1 MFLRIFQQRR
11 LSAYYSDAFDR
22 IGAICLLTRII
33 KERGKNMLTY
43 LINVTDD
50 MLALS
55 LVIGMIMA
63 FLDTYCRDSGKITGR
78 IGLAIGIVAAGV
90 RAYFT
95 NTRRIKDGWKV
106 GTYGYGIS
114 LGLLLLTVIALAVF
128 GYFLM
133 RKKNDSKMKTAANWV
148 ISVCFAL
155 FMAACLYC
163 SLPNVLTYPFKF
175 DTGGNGIISSD
186 FFLRLGGYLL
196 GIIVCAVSGIG
207 VYKLYICSA
216 QKDIRSVPFTA
227 MCIGIILY
235 GVFYSGKLLAVLTTR
250 KIIDDVNMFSFA
262 AQSNNM
268 AHFYTYGLFILA
280 LIVGIVFFVK
290 SITKKEPYST
300 KAQHRKQRALWRSGK
315 RYSLTLV
322 FCFIAG
328 ILCSTLFV
336 EMNKVVIRE
345 APVEDPVIIKDA
357 NGGDAQLQVPIEMVS
372 DGHLHRFGYKT
383 DEGNLVRFIVVLK
396 QENTSNYGVG
406 LDACEI
412 CGEAGY
418 YENNAGQIV
427 CKKCNVIMNRTTIG
441 MKGGCN
447 PIIIDYDMDENAITV
462 PVSEMVKN
470 QKIFK
475 G

>member
-1 MFLRIFQQRR
+1 
-11 LSAYYSDAFDR
+11 
-22 IGAICLLTRII
+22 
-33 KERGKNMLTY
+33 MLTY

-55 LVIGMIMA
+55 LLTGMVLA
-63 FLDTYCRDSGKITGR
+63 FLDTFCRSSGRLIGR
-78 IGLAIGIVAAGV
+78 LGLLAGFIAAAV

-106 GTYGYGIS
+106 GTYGYGFS
-114 LGLLLLTVIALAVF
+114 LGFLVLTLILLAVF
-128 GYFLM
+128 AYFLM
-133 RKKNDSKMKTAANWV
+133 RKKEKSKMKTAASWV
-148 ISVCFAL
+148 ISLSFAL
-155 FMAACLYC
+155 LMTAFLYC
-163 SLPNVLTYPFKF
+163 SLPNVLVYPFKF
-175 DTGGNGIISSD
+175 DTGGNGIISSE

-196 GIIVCAVSGIG
+196 GIIICALSGFG
-207 VYKLYICSA
+207 VYKLYMCSA
-216 QKDIRSVPFTA
+216 LKGIRAVPFAA
-227 MCIGIILY
+227 MCTGLVLY
-235 GVFYSGKLLAVLTTR
+235 GVYFFGKLMAVLTTR
-250 KIIDDVNMFSFA
+250 KIIDDLDLFNFA
-262 AQSNNM
+262 AQSNNLS
-268 AHFYTYGLFILA
+268 HWYTYGLFILA
-280 LIVGIVFFVK
+280 LIVGIIFFIK
-290 SITKKEPYST
+290 SFTKKEPFST
-300 KAQHRKQRALWRSGK
+300 KAQQRKQRALWRSGK
-315 RYSLTLV
+315 RYSLVLIA
-322 FCFIAG
+322 CFIAG

-345 APVEDPVIIKDA
+345 APVEEPVIIKDA
-357 NGGDAQLQVPIEMVS
+357 GGEDKELQVPLEMVS

-383 DEGNLVRFIVVLK
+383 AEGSHVRFIVVLK

-418 YENNAGQIV
+418 YENNSGQIV

-462 PVSEMVKN
+462 PVSEMIKN

-475 G
+475 N

>member
-1 MFLRIFQQRR
+1 
-11 LSAYYSDAFDR
+11 
-22 IGAICLLTRII
+22 
-33 KERGKNMLTY
+33 MLTY

-55 LVIGMIMA
+55 LIIGMLLA
-63 FLDTYCRDSGKITGR
+63 FVDTCCRSSAR
-78 IGLAIGIVAAGV
+78 LVVRLGLLAGFIAAAL

-106 GTYGYGIS
+106 GTYGYGVS
-114 LGLLLLTVIALAVF
+114 LGLLVLTLIALAVF
-128 GYFLM
+128 AYFLL
-133 RKKNDSKMKTAANWV
+133 RKKDKSKMKTAASWV
-148 ISVCFAL
+148 VSLCFAL
-155 FMAACLYC
+155 LMTALLYC
-163 SLPNVLTYPFKF
+163 SLPNVLVYPFKF
-175 DTGGNGIISSD
+175 DTGGNGVISSE

-196 GIIVCAVSGIG
+196 GIVICALSCLG
-207 VYKLYICSA
+207 VYKLYYWSEV
-216 QKDIRSVPFTA
+216 KGIRTVPFVT
-227 MCIGIILY
+227 MCLGLILY
-235 GVFYSGKLLAVLTTR
+235 GVFFFGKLMAVLTTR
-250 KIIDDVNMFSFA
+250 KIVDDIDLFNFA
-262 AQSNNM
+262 AKSNNM
-268 AHFYTYGLFILA
+268 SHWYTYGLFILA
-280 LIVGIVFFVK
+280 LITGTVFFIK
-290 SITKKEPYST
+290 SFTKKEPFST
-300 KAQHRKQRALWRSGK
+300 NAQRRKLRAAWRSGR
-315 RYSLTLV
+315 RYALLTAI
-322 FCFIAG
+322 CFIAG

-345 APVEDPVIIKDA
+345 APVEEPVIIKSAD
-357 NGGDAQLQVPIEMVS
+357 GEDRELQVPIEMVS

-383 DEGNLVRFIVVLK
+383 PEGNQVRFIIVLK

-418 YENNAGQIV
+418 YENNNGQIV

-462 PVSEMVKN
+462 PVSEMIKN

-475 G
+475 D

>member
-1 MFLRIFQQRR
+1 
-11 LSAYYSDAFDR
+11 
-22 IGAICLLTRII
+22 
-33 KERGKNMLTY
+33 MLTY
-43 LINVTDD
+43 LINVTSD

-55 LVIGMIMA
+55 LLIGMMIA
-63 FLDTYCRDSGKITGR
+63 FLDTYCKNSGKIIAR
-78 IGLAIGIVAAGV
+78 IGLGIGIIAAGV

-95 NTRRIKDGWKV
+95 NTRRIKNGWMI
-106 GTYGYGIS
+106 GTYGYGFT
-114 LGLLLLTVIALAVF
+114 LGFLVLTAIVLAVF

-133 RKKNDSKMKTAANWV
+133 RKREKSKMNTASSWV
-148 ISVCFAL
+148 ISICFAL
-155 FMAACLYC
+155 LTAAALYS
-163 SLPNVLTYPFKF
+163 SLANVLVYPFQF
-175 DTGGNGIISSD
+175 DTGGNGIISSE

-196 GIIVCAVSGIG
+196 GLVICLLSSIG
-207 VYKLYICSA
+207 VYKLYRCAALKEIKA
-216 QKDIRSVPFTA
+216 VPFIT
-227 MCIGIILY
+227 MCIGFILY
-235 GVFYSGKLLAVLTTR
+235 GVFSFGRLMAVLTTR
-250 KIIDDVNMFSFA
+250 KIIDSIDLFSFS
-262 AQSNNM
+262 AQSNNL
-268 AHFYTYGLFILA
+268 AHWYTYGLFILA
-280 LIVGIVFFVK
+280 LVTAAVFFIK
-290 SITKKEPYST
+290 SFTKKEPFST

-315 RYSLTLV
+315 RYSAALIV
-322 FCFIAG
+322 CFIAG

-345 APVEDPVIIKDA
+345 APVEDPVIIKESTGEDKE
-357 NGGDAQLQVPIEMVS
+357 LQVPIEMVN

-383 DEGNLVRFIVVLK
+383 PEGNQVRFIVVLK

-418 YENNAGQIV
+418 YENNGGQIV

-470 QKIFK
+470 QNVFK
-475 G
+475 N

>member
-1 MFLRIFQQRR
+1 
-11 LSAYYSDAFDR
+11 
-22 IGAICLLTRII
+22 
-33 KERGKNMLTY
+33 MLTY

-55 LVIGMIMA
+55 LLTGMVLA
-63 FLDTYCRDSGKITGR
+63 FLDTFCRSSGRLVGR
-78 IGLAIGIVAAGV
+78 LGLLAGFIAAAV

-106 GTYGYGIS
+106 GTYGYGFS
-114 LGLLLLTVIALAVF
+114 LGFLVLTLILLAVF
-128 GYFLM
+128 AYFLM
-133 RKKNDSKMKTAANWV
+133 RKKEKSKMKTAASWV
-148 ISVCFAL
+148 ISLSFAL
-155 FMAACLYC
+155 LMTAFLYC
-163 SLPNVLTYPFKF
+163 SLPNVLVYPFKF
-175 DTGGNGIISSD
+175 DTGGNGIISSE

-196 GIIVCAVSGIG
+196 GIIICALSGFG
-207 VYKLYICSA
+207 VYKLYMCSA
-216 QKDIRSVPFTA
+216 LKGIRAVPFAA
-227 MCIGIILY
+227 MCTGLVLY
-235 GVFYSGKLLAVLTTR
+235 GVYFFGKLMAVLTTR
-250 KIIDDVNMFSFA
+250 KIIDDLDLFNFA
-262 AQSNNM
+262 AQSNNLS
-268 AHFYTYGLFILA
+268 HWYTYGLFILA
-280 LIVGIVFFVK
+280 LVVGIIFFIK
-290 SITKKEPYST
+290 SFTKKEPFST
-300 KAQHRKQRALWRSGK
+300 KAQQRKQRALWRSGK
-315 RYSLTLV
+315 RYSLVLIA
-322 FCFIAG
+322 CFIAG

-345 APVEDPVIIKDA
+345 APVEEPVIIKDA
-357 NGGDAQLQVPIEMVS
+357 GGEDKELQVPLEMVS

-383 DEGNLVRFIVVLK
+383 AEGSHVRFIVVLK

-418 YENNAGQIV
+418 YEHNSGQIV

-462 PVSEMVKN
+462 PVSEMIKN

-475 G
+475 N

>member
-1 MFLRIFQQRR
+1 
-11 LSAYYSDAFDR
+11 
-22 IGAICLLTRII
+22 
-33 KERGKNMLTY
+33 MLTY

-55 LVIGMIMA
+55 LLTGMVLA
-63 FLDTYCRDSGKITGR
+63 FLDTFCRSSGRLIGR
-78 IGLAIGIVAAGV
+78 LGLLAGFIAAAV

-106 GTYGYGIS
+106 GTYGYGFS
-114 LGLLLLTVIALAVF
+114 LGFLVLTLILLAVF
-128 GYFLM
+128 AYFLM
-133 RKKNDSKMKTAANWV
+133 RKKEKSKMKTAASWV
-148 ISVCFAL
+148 ISLSFAL
-155 FMAACLYC
+155 LMTAFLYC
-163 SLPNVLTYPFKF
+163 SLPNVLVYPFKF
-175 DTGGNGIISSD
+175 DTGGNGIISSE

-196 GIIVCAVSGIG
+196 GIIICALSGFG
-207 VYKLYICSA
+207 VYKLYMCSA
-216 QKDIRSVPFTA
+216 LKGIRAVPFAA
-227 MCIGIILY
+227 MCTGLVLY
-235 GVFYSGKLLAVLTTR
+235 GVYFFGKLMAVLTTR
-250 KIIDDVNMFSFA
+250 KIIDDLDLFNFA
-262 AQSNNM
+262 AQSNNLS
-268 AHFYTYGLFILA
+268 HWYTYGLFILA
-280 LIVGIVFFVK
+280 LVVGIIFFIK
-290 SITKKEPYST
+290 SFTKKEPFST
-300 KAQHRKQRALWRSGK
+300 KAQQRKQRALWRSGK
-315 RYSLTLV
+315 RYSLVLIA
-322 FCFIAG
+322 CFIAG

-345 APVEDPVIIKDA
+345 APVEEPVIIKDA
-357 NGGDAQLQVPIEMVS
+357 GGEDKELQVPLEMVS

-383 DEGNLVRFIVVLK
+383 AEGSHVRFIVVLK

-418 YENNAGQIV
+418 YENNSGQIV

-462 PVSEMVKN
+462 PVSEMIKN

-475 G
+475 N

>member
-1 MFLRIFQQRR
+1 
-11 LSAYYSDAFDR
+11 
-22 IGAICLLTRII
+22 
-33 KERGKNMLTY
+33 MLTY

-55 LVIGMIMA
+55 LLTGMVLA
-63 FLDTYCRDSGKITGR
+63 FLDTFCRSSGRLIGR
-78 IGLAIGIVAAGV
+78 LGLLAGFIAAAV

-106 GTYGYGIS
+106 GTYGYGFS
-114 LGLLLLTVIALAVF
+114 LGFLVLTLILLAVF
-128 GYFLM
+128 AYFLM
-133 RKKNDSKMKTAANWV
+133 RKKEKSKMKTAASWV
-148 ISVCFAL
+148 ISLSFAL
-155 FMAACLYC
+155 LMTAFLYC
-163 SLPNVLTYPFKF
+163 SLPNVLVYPFKF
-175 DTGGNGIISSD
+175 DTGGNGIISSE

-196 GIIVCAVSGIG
+196 GIIICALSGFG
-207 VYKLYICSA
+207 VYKLYMCSA
-216 QKDIRSVPFTA
+216 LKGIRAVPFAA
-227 MCIGIILY
+227 MCTGLVLY
-235 GVFYSGKLLAVLTTR
+235 GVYFFGKLMAVLTTR
-250 KIIDDVNMFSFA
+250 KIIDDLDLFNFA
-262 AQSNNM
+262 AQSNNLS
-268 AHFYTYGLFILA
+268 HWYTYGLFILA
-280 LIVGIVFFVK
+280 LVVGIIFFIK
-290 SITKKEPYST
+290 SFTKKEPFST
-300 KAQHRKQRALWRSGK
+300 KAQQRKQRALWRSGK
-315 RYSLTLV
+315 RYSLVLIA
-322 FCFIAG
+322 CFIAG

-345 APVEDPVIIKDA
+345 APVEEPVIIKDA
-357 NGGDAQLQVPIEMVS
+357 GGEDKELQVPLEMVS

-383 DEGNLVRFIVVLK
+383 AEGSYVRFIVVLK

-418 YENNAGQIV
+418 YENNSGQIV

-462 PVSEMVKN
+462 PVSEMIKN

-475 G
+475 N

>member
-1 MFLRIFQQRR
+1 
-11 LSAYYSDAFDR
+11 
-22 IGAICLLTRII
+22 
-33 KERGKNMLTY
+33 MLTY

-55 LVIGMIMA
+55 LVIGMIVA
-63 FLDTYCRDSGKITGR
+63 FLDTYCSGSGRITGR
-78 IGLAIGIVAAGV
+78 IGLLAGVIAAGV

-106 GTYGYGIS
+106 GTYGLGFS
-114 LGLLLLTVIALAVF
+114 LGFLVLTAAAVAIF

-133 RKKNDSKMKTAANWV
+133 RKKNCPKMKTAANWV
-148 ISVCFAL
+148 ISICFAL
-155 FMAACLYC
+155 FMGACLYC

-175 DTGGNGIISSD
+175 DTGGHGLISSD

-196 GIIVCAVSGIG
+196 GVIICALSGIG
-207 VYKLYICSA
+207 VYKLYMCA
-216 QKDIRSVPFTA
+216 AKKGIRAVPFVS
-227 MCIGIILY
+227 MCIGVVLY
-235 GVFYSGKLLAVLTTR
+235 GVYFFGKLMAVLTTR
-250 KIIDDVNMFSFA
+250 RIIDDVNMFSFA
-262 AQSNNM
+262 AQSNNLSCW
-268 AHFYTYGLFILA
+268 YTYGLFILA
-280 LIVGIVFFVK
+280 LITAVVFFAG
-290 SITKKEPYST
+290 SLTKKEPFST
-300 KAQHRKQRALWRSGK
+300 KAQHRKQRALWRSGR
-315 RYSLTLV
+315 RYSLLLIL
-322 FCFIAG
+322 CFIAG

-345 APVEDPVIIKDA
+345 APVEEPVIIKDSD
-357 NGGDAQLQVPIEMVS
+357 GEDKELQVPLEMVS

-383 DEGNLVRFIVVLK
+383 GEGNQVRFIVVLK

-418 YENNAGQIV
+418 YENSAGQIV

-462 PVSEMVKN
+462 PVSEMIKN
-470 QKIFK
+470 QKVFK
-475 G
+475 S